1 MAKVSASLF
10 AAFCLLVGLTSAAI
24 AVTLTDDAAVELY
37 VESGIHHSARS
48 VAFSTDGRYI
58 AASSLDR
65 TIKIWDVAT
74 GRELATIP
82 NDSMARSIAF
92 LPRGTAL
99 AAANEDGAVAIWDFA
114 TLKRGPRFQCSS
126 NDTSTIAVSADG
138 NQLICADPLT
148 KVIHRWDLRSRE
160 QLADQDL
167 PATAGDVGLFVLDAD
182 HAVLF
187 DDQKATIFELP
198 SFTPQMT
205 VPMPSVADAAFAASY
220 KANKLALAA
229 SFDSINLYHST
240 SSKMDEAPLV
250 LSAAGVHAI
259 SFSPDGNTI
268 AYASEGGDI
277 VFLSTSDGKETG
289 RLSSFSN
296 RIENAGVDVAGS
308 LLSVHL
314 WYDVH
319 VNFDLHSG
327 ALSDSQIAL
336 TYDNGGEFSSVGE
349 IGGRRFIVQ
358 NRSDYLQLEAEDG
371 TSICT
376 IVVLDKIGKFVIVA
390 PDGRF
395 DTNMDL
401 SDVRGVHWIFDRD
414 LLKPVPLE
422 ILMRDYYTPKLL
434 NRLLSAQVMPSL
446 PRLSELNRVQPKVDI
461 SKVSLDASTGLA
473 EVTVVGREGSDP
485 SQTNHK
491 TKTGIYDVRLFRNG
505 QLVGEWPEPQSI
517 ATQPPDQTA
526 WRNTSRFVIPDG
538 ADEASHTF
546 AVGLPSTSA
555 GKKVLFTAYAFNE
568 DRVKSPTATRTVE
581 PTALPSIATRRAYVI
596 AVGVNSY
603 KAPGLQL
610 TYAVSDASSITKVL
624 QGLNGFEV
632 VPVLLTT
639 DIGRNVDGK
648 DVPAIDHARK
658 EDIRDVLAL
667 LAGKGEENRQRLR
680 DTIGSVADKL
690 SKVTPDDLV
699 VLTFSGHGY
708 TEQGSFFILPSDSG
722 DDLSDHAAMISSEEL
737 TAWLRNVDAGEMV
750 MIIDACH
757 SAAGVPEGFKPGPM
771 GDRGLGQLAYDKR
784 MRILAATQAD
794 DVAIE
799 SGELGQGLLT
809 YALVKEGLSKE
820 TDGSL
825 AADTDKDGAVSL
837 KEWLTYAQLRVPH
850 LYEDIV
856 SGKVQ
861 KTRDSNPNPA
871 LLQDTERHAQTPV
884 LFDFGNQ
891 GGPVI
896 SRP

>member
-1 MAKVSASLF
+1 MVKVLTSLL
-10 AAFCLLVGLTSAAI
+10 AAFIFFGLTNVANTAA
-24 AVTLTDDAAVELY
+24 ATGDDAVELY
-37 VESGIHHSARS
+37 IESGIHHSARS
-48 VAFSTDGRYI
+48 VAFSADGRYL

-65 TIKIWDVAT
+65 TIKVWDTLAK
-74 GRELATIP
+74 RELATIP
-82 NDSMARSIAF
+82 NESMARSIAF
-92 LPRGTAL
+92 VPGGTSL
-99 AAANEDGAVAIWDFA
+99 AAANEEGAVVIWDFA
-114 TLKRGPRFQCSS
+114 SLERGPRFQCSS
-126 NDTSTIAVSADG
+126 NDTSTVAVSAGGD
-138 NQLICADPLT
+138 QLICADPLT
-148 KVIHRWDLRSRE
+148 KVIHRWNLRSQE
-160 QLADQDL
+160 QLADQEL
-167 PATAGDVGLFVLDAD
+167 PATAGDVGLFLLDAD
-182 HAVLF
+182 RAVLF
-187 DDQKATIFELP
+187 DDQKATIVELP

-205 VPMPSVADAAFAASY
+205 VPMPSVADAVFAISWNA
-220 KANKLALAA
+220 KNFAQAA

-240 SSKMDEAPLV
+240 SSKVEEAPLV

-259 SFSPDGNTI
+259 SFSPDGDTI

-277 VFLSTSDGKETG
+277 VFLSTRDGKETG

-327 ALSDSQIAL
+327 ALSDSQVAL
-336 TYDNGGEFSSVGE
+336 TYDNGDEFKSEGE

-358 NRSDYLQLEAEDG
+358 NRSDYLQLESEDG

-376 IVVLDKIGKFVIVA
+376 IMVLDKIGKFVIVA

-414 LLKPVPLE
+414 PLKPVPLE
-422 ILMRDYYTPKLL
+422 ILMRHYYTPKLL

-461 SKVSLDASTGLA
+461 SNVSLDVSTGLA
-473 EVTVVGREGSDP
+473 QVTVVGREGSDP
-485 SQTNHK
+485 SQANHK

-517 ATQPPDQTA
+517 ATQPADQTA

-546 AVGLPSTSA
+546 AVRVPSTSA

-568 DRVKSPTATRTVE
+568 DRVKSPTATRAVE
-581 PTALPSIATRRAYVI
+581 PIAVPSPATRRAYVI

-610 TYAVSDASSITKVL
+610 AYAASDAVSITKVL
-624 QGLNGFEV
+624 QGLNGVEV
-632 VPVLLTT
+632 VPVLLTS
-639 DIGRNVDGK
+639 DIARNVDGK

-699 VLTFSGHGY
+699 VLAFSGHGY
-708 TEQGSFFILPSDSG
+708 TERGSFFILPSDSG
-722 DDLSDHAAMISSEEL
+722 DDLSNHAAMISSEEL

-784 MRILAATQAD
+784 MRILAATQAA

-825 AADTDKDGAVSL
+825 AADANNDGAVSL
-837 KEWLTYAQLRVPH
+837 KEWLTYAEFRVPH
-850 LYEDIV
+850 LYEDII

-861 KTRDSNPNPA
+861 KSKDSNPNPV
-871 LLQDTERHAQTPV
+871 LLQDTERHAQTPA

-891 GGPVI
+891 DGPVI
-896 SRP
+896 SKP